1 MATFGPRSLAEQ
13 NDLSAGSLLMLR
25 DRRTRPLAT
34 AALLLGLS
42 FCGSAPCAAESAYPR
57 VQDQAPAR
65 EKPALTVNEQSKL
78 KKELVKAR
86 DRQTSQVK
94 ARDGAALAKTKKP

>member
-25 DRRTRPLAT
+25 DRRTGPLAT
-34 AALLLGLS
+34 AALLCLS

-94 ARDGAALAKTKKP
+94 ARDGAAQAKSKKP